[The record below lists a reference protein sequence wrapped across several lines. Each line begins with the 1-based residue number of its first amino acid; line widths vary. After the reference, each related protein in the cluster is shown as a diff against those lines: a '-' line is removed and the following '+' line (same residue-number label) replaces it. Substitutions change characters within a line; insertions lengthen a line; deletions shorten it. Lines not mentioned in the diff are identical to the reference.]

1 MRFLKT
7 LLFSLRW
14 RLANGS
20 RVSPA
25 AWLKGHGGVTLGCK
39 CKIHADAS
47 VDATRSPGVRMG
59 DGVILNR
66 YAYVQGGEGGV
77 TLGNHVEINNHAI
90 VNGTGG
96 VTIGNDVLIGPG
108 AKLISYQHRFAAGS
122 IIRKQPVRPGP
133 IRIGN
138 DVWIGAGAI
147 VLAGVSIGDGAV
159 VAAGAVVHR
168 DVAPNAVVTGVPAGV
183 KKVRQ

>member
-25 AWLKGHGGVTLGCK
+25 AWIKGHGDLQLGRK

-47 VDATRSPGVRMG
+47 VDASRSPGVRFG
-59 DGVILNR
+59 DGVIVNR
-66 YAYVQGGEGGV
+66 YAYVQGGQGGV
-77 TLGNHVEINNHAI
+77 VFGDHVEINNHAI

-96 VTIGNDVLIGPG
+96 VTLGNDVLVGPG
-108 AKLISYQHRFAAGS
+108 VKLISYQHRFAAGS
-122 IIRKQPVRPGP
+122 PIRRQAVRPGP
-133 IRIGN
+133 IRVGN

-147 VLAGVSIGDGAV
+147 VLAGVTIGDGAV
-159 VAAGAVVHR
+159 VAAGAVVSR
-168 DVAPNAVVTGVPAGV
+168 DVAENTVVAGVPAAPM
-183 KKVRQ
+183 KRRE